1 MFTGCL
7 QVVYRRVYRFTT
19 VYRLFTGGLQAVYR
33 LFTVLHYSDTIT
45 ESHYCASQGWQIRD
59 TRIIRNTDSERII
72 RELILGRGASSQN
85 TDFSRPDSNEIINL
99 VLDPTSHTY
108 QPYGSLV
115 T

>member
-1 MFTGCL
+1 MDIMIVIYRFFAHGAFTCL
-7 QVVYRRVYRFTT
+7 QVVYR
-19 VYRLFTGGLQAVYR
+19 LFTGAFTGSQLFTGCLQAVYR

-85 TDFSRPDSNEIINL
+85 TDFSRPESNEIKCRF
-99 VLDPTSHTY
+99 V
-108 QPYGSLV
+108 GM
-115 T
+115 